1 MSMHGSL
8 SPDTTS
14 ASIVS
19 VLCRRCSS
27 ALQKSNTLP
36 RCGGPQQ
43 FGQRLRQLAV
53 CDTVWM
59 EIFEIWKTLKVW
71 PIIMPDSNIPLG
83 YVVWIH
89 AILESTSGTE
99 HLFLAIIEFIYDT
112 FRFLGISSV
121 FLMLLGFTPVIIV
134 VFSNSSLSEI
144 FFAVAKTLYNQIIR
158 IGSDPRCAV
167 TDS

>member
-1 MSMHGSL
+1 MC
-8 SPDTTS
+8 D
-14 ASIVS
+14 
-19 VLCRRCSS
+19 
-27 ALQKSNTLP
+27 
-36 RCGGPQQ
+36 
-43 FGQRLRQLAV
+43 
-53 CDTVWM
+53 DTVWM

-71 PIIMPDSNIPLG
+71 HIIMPDSNIQSLG
-83 YVVWIH
+83 YVVWID
-89 AILESTSGTE
+89 AILELTSGTE

>member
-43 FGQRLRQLAV
+43 FGQRLRQLVV
-53 CDTVWM
+53 CDDTVWM

-71 PIIMPDSNIPLG
+71 HIIMPDSNIQSLG
-83 YVVWIH
+83 YVVWID
-89 AILESTSGTE
+89 AILELTI
-99 HLFLAIIEFIYDT
+99 L
-112 FRFLGISSV
+112 
-121 FLMLLGFTPVIIV
+121 
-134 VFSNSSLSEI
+134 
-144 FFAVAKTLYNQIIR
+144 
-158 IGSDPRCAV
+158 
-167 TDS
+167 